1 MKRGYGYCYLSMGV
15 LVLGSRVGSTLLLT
29 SDRGGGLRNSSGTL
43 SQVLLMY
50 YDLVILVFPHPCRV
64 AQLVVSLCRLPATYP
79 IIP

>member
-1 MKRGYGYCYLSMGV
+1 MSRGYCYLSMGV

-43 SQVLLMY
+43 PQVLLMY
-50 YDLVILVFPHPCRV
+50 YNLVILVFPHPGPRV

>member
-1 MKRGYGYCYLSMGV
+1 MGV

-29 SDRGGGLRNSSGTL
+29 SDRGGGLRNSSATL

-50 YDLVILVFPHPCRV
+50 YNLVILEFSRV
-64 AQLVVSLCRLPATYP
+64 AQLVVSLCQLPATYP

>member
-1 MKRGYGYCYLSMGV
+1 MGV

-50 YDLVILVFPHPCRV
+50 YDLVILIFPHPGPRV
-64 AQLVVSLCRLPATYP
+64 AQLVVWWCPCAGCQQP
-79 IIP
+79 IP